1 MKDWTTQPL
10 YILAFQQKLHYFY
23 DVIRLSTQLQ
33 VAAFCAEELCH
44 FCQNKD

>member
-1 MKDWTTQPL
+1 MKDCTTQSL

-33 VAAFCAEELCH
+33 VVTFCAEELCH
-44 FCQNKD
+44 FSQNKD